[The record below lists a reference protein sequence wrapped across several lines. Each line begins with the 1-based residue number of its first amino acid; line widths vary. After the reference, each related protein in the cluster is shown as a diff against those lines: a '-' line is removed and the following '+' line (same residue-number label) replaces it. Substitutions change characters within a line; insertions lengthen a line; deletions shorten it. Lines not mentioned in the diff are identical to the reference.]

1 MEDNN
6 PAISVLMPVY
16 NGERFLREAIDSI
29 LSQTFRDFEL
39 IIINDGST
47 DNTESIIK
55 SYSDT
60 RIRYVKN
67 EKNLRLIKTL
77 NKGIDL
83 AKGKYIARMDADD
96 IALPQLFEKQI
107 EAFDKDSSISIVN
120 ICTYDLSEDG
130 KLCRKSSKPILFHS
144 QILKYVIP
152 FENQITHPGIMVR
165 SELMK
170 KNLYKDD
177 GSVVNFEDVDLW
189 TRVLWEG
196 AKCITLTD
204 RLLFYRING
213 SGVTRLTGNKRNDLT
228 TLYCQTYLKEKHNII
243 VPDKDLLYFYYGDC
257 RQWLKPDY
265 CYSILKEIEQSIKQ
279 NHEDNRYVKEFKRW
293 RKLRFSILL
302 LQLCLSSG
310 LSFGKKSL
318 ALFYILKYLNLFMSS
333 DFIHY
338 FIFKVRN
345 KWIPFKN
352 Y

>member
-1 MEDNN
+1 MENSN

-39 IIINDGST
+39 IIINDGSS

-55 SYSDT
+55 AYSDA

-77 NKGIDL
+77 NKGIVL

-96 IALPQLFEKQI
+96 IASPQLFEKQI
-107 EAFDKDSSISIVN
+107 EAFEKDSSISIVN

-130 KLCRKSSKPILFHS
+130 KLYRKSSKPILFHS
-144 QILKYVIP
+144 PILKYVIP

-177 GSVVNFEDVDLW
+177 GSVINFEDVDLW
-189 TRVLWEG
+189 TRALWEG

-204 RLLFYRING
+204 RLLYYRING
-213 SGVTRLTGNKRNDLT
+213 SGVTRLAGNKRNDLT
-228 TLYCQTYLKEKHNII
+228 TLYCQKFLKEKFNIV
-243 VPDKDLLYFYYGDC
+243 VPDKDFLYFYYGDC
-257 RQWLKPDY
+257 RQRLKPDY
-265 CYSILKEIEQSIKQ
+265 CYSILKEIEQEIKQ
-279 NHEDNRYVKEFKRW
+279 NQEDNRYVREFERW
-293 RKLRFSILL
+293 RKLRFPILL
-302 LQLCLSSG
+302 LQLCLSPG
-310 LSFGKKSL
+310 LSLRKRSL
-318 ALFYILKYLNLFMSS
+318 VSFYILEHFNLFVSS
-333 DFIHY
+333 GFIRY

-345 KWIPFKN
+345 KWMSFK
-352 Y
+352 